1 MLEENVTKKRIL
13 DKSLEMFQNFGYSK
27 VTMEEIASNI
37 GISKK
42 TLYKHF
48 TNKEHVL
55 RDLVETVKCDVEEK
69 FEKIFS
75 DEHSDFIQKLQMILD
90 TIGENVRRMQGHFT
104 QDIIKNHPD
113 IWRGIQ
119 EFRREKSQ
127 FKFTKLIDLGIK
139 EGFIKANVNS
149 YIVMRIYTSAIHDI
163 MVPEVLSQIPLSAN
177 QVYDEIIKTL
187 FEGILSEKGRFR
199 YVNLQLTSKD
209 KAEVF

>member
-1 MLEENVTKKRIL
+1 MLEEQETKKRIL

-42 TLYKHF
+42 TLYKYF
-48 TNKEHVL
+48 TNKEHIL
-55 RDLVETVKCDVEEK
+55 RDLVETVKCGVEEK
-69 FEKIFS
+69 FEQIFS
-75 DEHSDFIQKLQMILD
+75 DEHSDFIQKLQMVLD

-104 QDIIKNHPD
+104 LDIIKNHPD

-127 FKFTKLIDLGIK
+127 YKFTKLIDLGIK

-149 YIVMRIYTSAIHDI
+149 YIAMRIYTSAIHDI
-163 MVPEVLSQIPLSAN
+163 MIPEVLSQIPLSAN
-177 QVYDEIIKTL
+177 QVYDEIVKTL

-199 YVNLQLTSKD
+199 YVNLQLTAKD
-209 KAEVF
+209 KMEGI